1 MDRNRVKE
9 KLWIT
14 LMVLVFAGGCY
25 VWNLPCII
33 KSLTGVSCP
42 GCGMTQ
48 AFLAAIRLDFATAF
62 AHHKM
67 FWSLPVLYLCF
78 LKDGTLF
85 SARWANAMVYVGL
98 LAGFLWN
105 WLI

>member
-1 MDRNRVKE
+1 
-9 KLWIT
+9 
-14 LMVLVFAGGCY
+14 MVLVFAGCCY

-48 AFLAAIRLDFATAF
+48 AFVAAIRLDFAAAF
-62 AHHKM
+62 SYHKM
-67 FWSLPVLYLCF
+67 FWSVPVLYLCF
-78 LKDGTLF
+78 LKDGALF
-85 SARWANAMVYVGL
+85 SARWGNVLIYAGV